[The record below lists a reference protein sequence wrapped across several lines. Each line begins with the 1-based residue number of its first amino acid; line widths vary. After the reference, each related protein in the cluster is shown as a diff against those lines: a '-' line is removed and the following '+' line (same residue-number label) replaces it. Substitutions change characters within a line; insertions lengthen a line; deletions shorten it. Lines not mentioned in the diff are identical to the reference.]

1 MVIALNLPG
10 TDNDKPHAFRVTTNA
25 YKGEGWDTF
34 PYSSDVR
41 INVSEGK
48 QYTAGNNRD
57 YTRERQF
64 AFLAFAG
71 TTVTVEVMLDST
83 GVTLGGSAG
92 SAAFEGTFTPDYT
105 YTIDLT
111 GVTAAK

>member
-1 MVIALNLPG
+1 M
-10 TDNDKPHAFRVTTNA
+10 
-25 YKGEGWDTF
+25 
-34 PYSSDVR
+34 R
-41 INVSEGK
+41 INTSEGK
-48 QYTAGNNRD
+48 QYTANNTRD
-57 YTRERQF
+57 YTSNRQF

-71 TTVTVEVMLDST
+71 TTVTVEIMLDST